1 VADSSVLLEVIV
13 EGKNIKI
20 VQREIE
26 ELGASINKATNAEE
40 KNTKEKKKNKK
51 ATNDSTKAGDRYSK
65 GQKGVAGATNNSTKA
80 FSKMRNAIGGQGG
93 GLVAAYATLA
103 ANVFAISAAF
113 GVLQR
118 AAAVEQ
124 LEKGITSLGQSS
136 GIAMRS
142 LSNGLK
148 EATGNAIALEEAMRS
163 TAMVIGAGFDS
174 STLER
179 LGEVARS
186 ASIALG
192 RDTADSLA
200 RLTRGA
206 VKLEPELLD
215 ELGIMVRLDEAT
227 NDYAEKIGKSAT
239 ALTSFERRQAFMNA
253 VLEEGEKKYK
263 AINDSVETNP
273 YDQLAAAFADLT
285 KEITRFLN
293 ESAGIATVV
302 KVLTSNMYLLAGA
315 LLTIGKG
322 ALTAAI
328 AAFAPVLT
336 TLSSRFVTSA
346 ADAAKLA
353 SNKARVTAAALKG
366 TPTMKKYAESL
377 ASGTQNTKQFNKAI
391 VNGTRGLKNRY
402 TNLKKHIAANGL
414 FNSTTKE
421 KVVSLFSATR
431 AVNSLSIAQ
440 FKGRLATIA
449 YREQFIFAQLEAGN
463 FGKALGKLFLQF
475 GRINTAAKSAAA
487 GATLTGKAFLF
498 LEKSAKKAGL
508 GLRFLGASF
517 LAVLPYIGIIILAI
531 GALKAAVEFLYRKF
545 YETKSLKEF
554 SSELQKTKELV
565 EETTEIFKKLGD
577 IENFSDRT
585 VAEANAMRGG
595 IDSINKTL
603 DAYIALDVPP
613 LSDKLFKG
621 LDTTDFTMILG
632 PIGWL
637 VSAIGALADI
647 EIPSLADAL
656 NFAGFKSSAQETVEQ
671 VENLINSN
679 ERYRKAFE
687 EKYEG
692 QSLSSLVFGEDGT
705 FDPAKLK
712 EIQNSVTGVATKTVE
727 SMATVA
733 KATKAASEA
742 FDELLAKSVVS
753 TDYDNVV
760 SSADDIAKSFGSL
773 SLEGLERGGLPALDE
788 LVKGLSIAEQKF
800 YGIKDIVDG
809 RFNGTRFE
817 GLDEN
822 YIKTVDVEAYKQALI
837 DAAKARA
844 LELKTA
850 RDEVS
855 LGPAREA
862 TAKNLLS
869 LEKARTIY
877 SGQYKAVAEAQ
888 NSLADAQINTL
899 EQQLFLDRSRLESM
913 TKEQKLSLAGL
924 SLKEKIL
931 QTESQID
938 VLTQGKVDTEEQAV
952 EAAKE
957 NLSILQLQ
965 QNAQKALLDVQ
976 QKMLAAQE
984 SMISSRKTLLEI
996 EMKAA
1001 NRRDPRR
1008 GGDATLTAS
1017 QEYQISKKLEED
1029 RKKAAV
1035 DQYKIKVQQIMMEY
1049 DLLELQFKLQ
1059 KAEADNINAKA
1070 RLATGR
1076 DVIDTSFLDRAIAG
1090 LGDSERAALE
1100 AAGLDFL
1107 AKYRGVID
1115 STADALDKAI
1125 QESITASGSYLQKA
1139 QAAADPGGFADPNS
1153 DATTREKLAGTLNFV
1168 SPLVEDLK
1176 KLGPE
1181 GEYIAAVVEGA
1192 NTMIDSFLMVGETFK
1207 AVFDSMDGISYD
1219 SAQCLSLRIGVSMDF
1234 ESKAE
1239 IAAAAF
1245 SAAAS
1250 TIGAISSILSAQSRQ
1265 AVAGIDKEIEAEKKR
1280 DGKSKESLAKIKQ
1293 LEAKKEQMKRKA
1305 FETDK
1310 KLKLAQAVMST
1321 AAGIAAALTL
1331 PPPLSFIMAGLTAAL
1346 GAAQIAVISG
1356 MSYQGGGQKPDAG
1369 GPSQISIGERKST
1382 VDLAKSQSATGEQA
1396 YLRGERGIGGP
1407 EAFTPAFMGA
1417 KYRAMGGA
1425 TTGYVVGEQGPEL
1438 FVPDRPGTVVP
1449 ADQTAQV
1456 NSAPTN
1462 VNFTINAVDAAGVDE
1477 VISRQRG
1484 TIIGVIR
1491 EAANSYGDLFLE
1503 DVDTN
1508 VYTSSYDSQRIYRGD
1523 Q

>member
-1 VADSSVLLEVIV
+1 MADSSVLLEVIV

-26 ELGASINKATNAEE
+26 ELGASINNSTNAEK

-51 ATNDSTKAGDRYSK
+51 STDDSTKAGDRYSK

-227 NDYAEKIGKSAT
+227 NDYAEKIGKSST
-239 ALTSFERRQAFMNA
+239 ALTGFERRQAFMNA

-263 AINDSVETNP
+263 AINDAVETNP

-328 AAFAPVLT
+328 AALAPVLVN
-336 TLSSRFVTSA
+336 LSAKFVTSA

-353 SNKARVTAAALKG
+353 SNKARVTAATLKG

-377 ASGTQNTKQFNKAI
+377 ASGRQNTKEFNKAI
-391 VNGTRGLKNRY
+391 ANGTRGLKNRY
-402 TNLKKHIAANGL
+402 TNLKKHIVANGL
-414 FNSTTKE
+414 FNRTTKE

-431 AVNSLSIAQ
+431 AVNSLAVAQ

-463 FGKALGKLFLQF
+463 FRKALDKLFLQF

-487 GATLTGKAFLF
+487 GATLSGKAFLF
-498 LEKSAKKAGL
+498 LEKASKIAGL
-508 GLRFLGASF
+508 GLRFLGAAF
-517 LAVLPYIGIIILAI
+517 LAILPYAGLILLAI
-531 GALKAAVEFLYRKF
+531 GALKSALEFLYRKF
-545 YETKSLKEF
+545 YETESLKEF
-554 SSELQKTKELV
+554 SSQLEKTKELV
-565 EETTEIFKKLGD
+565 KETTEIFKKLAES
-577 IENFSDRT
+577 ENFAEKT
-585 VAEANAMRGG
+585 VGEANAMRQSV
-595 IDSINKTL
+595 DSLNKTL

-613 LSDKLFKG
+613 LSDKIFKG
-621 LDTTDFTMILG
+621 LDDKSIAWVLG

-637 VSAIGALADI
+637 IQAMLALKGI

-656 NFAGFKSSAQETVEQ
+656 NAAGFKSSAQETVEQ
-671 VENLINSN
+671 VENLFNSN
-679 ERYRKAFE
+679 EKFKKSFE

-712 EIQNSVTGVATKTVE
+712 EIQSSVTGVALKTTE
-727 SMATVA
+727 SMRAVIE
-733 KATKAASEA
+733 ATKAASEA
-742 FDELLAKSVVS
+742 FDELMAKSVVS
-753 TDYDNVV
+753 TDYDNAV
-760 SSADDIAKSFGSL
+760 SSADDLAKSFGSL
-773 SLEGLERGGLPALDE
+773 SLEGLEQGGLPALDK
-788 LVKGLSIAEQKF
+788 LVNGLSIAEQKF
-800 YGIKDIVDG
+800 YGIEDIVDDRLFG
-809 RFNGTRFE
+809 RAFG

-822 YIKTVDVEAYKQALI
+822 YIKTVDVEAYRQALI
-837 DAAKARA
+837 DAAEARA

-850 RDEVS
+850 RDVVS

-869 LEKARTIY
+869 LEKARTVY
-877 SGQYKAVAEAQ
+877 AGQYKAVAEAQ
-888 NSLADAQINTL
+888 NNLADQQINTL
-899 EQQLFLDRSRLESM
+899 EKQKTLDEASYASM
-913 TKEQKLSLAGL
+913 TEENKLSLQGL
-924 SLKEKIL
+924 TLSQKIL
-931 QTESQID
+931 QTESQIK
-938 VLTQGKVDTEEQAV
+938 VLRQGKIDDEELAV
-952 EAAKE
+952 EGAKE

-965 QNAQKALLDVQ
+965 QNAQKALLSVQ

-1035 DQYKIKVQQIMMEY
+1035 DQFKIKVKQIMMEY

-1059 KAEADNINAKA
+1059 KAEANNINAKA
-1070 RLATGR
+1070 RLLGKGN
-1076 DVIDTSFLDRAIAG
+1076 VIDTSFLDKAIAG
-1090 LGDSERAALE
+1090 LPEAEQDALQ
-1100 AAGLDFL
+1100 AAGLDFI

-1125 QESITASGSYLQKA
+1125 QESITAGGD
-1139 QAAADPGGFADPNS
+1139 QAARAAALAQPGGAFGEGS
-1153 DATTREKLAGTLNFV
+1153 DATAREKLAGVMNVLA
-1168 SPLVEDLK
+1168 PQIEELK

-1181 GEYIAAVVEGA
+1181 GEYVAAVVEGA
-1192 NTMIDSFLMVGETFK
+1192 NTMINSFLMLGETFK
-1207 AVFDSMDGISYD
+1207 AVFDNMEGISYD
-1219 SAQCLSLRIGVSMDF
+1219 SALSFSENWSSMDF

-1239 IAAAAF
+1239 VAAAAF

-1293 LEAKKEQMKRKA
+1293 LEAKKEQMKKKA

-1331 PPPLSFIMAGLTAAL
+1331 PPS
-1346 GAAQIAVISG
+1346 S
-1356 MSYQGGGQKPDAG
+1356 
-1369 GPSQISIGERKST
+1369 
-1382 VDLAKSQSATGEQA
+1382 
-1396 YLRGERGIGGP
+1396 
-1407 EAFTPAFMGA
+1407 
-1417 KYRAMGGA
+1417 
-1425 TTGYVVGEQGPEL
+1425 EL
-1438 FVPDRPGTVVP
+1438 YYGRTYCCTWCGT
-1449 ADQTAQV
+1449 D
-1456 NSAPTN
+1456 
-1462 VNFTINAVDAAGVDE
+1462 
-1477 VISRQRG
+1477 
-1484 TIIGVIR
+1484 
-1491 EAANSYGDLFLE
+1491 
-1503 DVDTN
+1503 
-1508 VYTSSYDSQRIYRGD
+1508 SSYFWYVLPRWRTKTRRWGSFSDFYRRKKN
-1523 Q
+1523 QL